1 MNFLQVSRR
10 FNEICASSLNSTF
23 KRLQSEMLKRFQSI
37 KAKMPR
43 RESARRK
50 HPMAK
55 EYDIVE
61 TMHMRL
67 ELLQMTFGKHIE
79 RKHVCFFAGEVGKI
93 CN

>member
-1 MNFLQVSRR
+1 
-10 FNEICASSLNSTF
+10 
-23 KRLQSEMLKRFQSI
+23 
-37 KAKMPR
+37 MPR

-79 RKHVCFFAGEVGKI
+79 RKHVCFFAGEVRKI
-93 CN
+93 